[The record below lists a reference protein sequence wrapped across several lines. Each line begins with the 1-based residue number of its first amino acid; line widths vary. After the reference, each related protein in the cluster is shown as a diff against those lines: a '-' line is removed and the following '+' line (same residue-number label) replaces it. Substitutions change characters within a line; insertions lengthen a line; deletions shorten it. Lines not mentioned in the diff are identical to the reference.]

1 MAQIGVTASLERIVS
16 QTGESEEARHR
27 KVQFVLA
34 SVLVIPAGLIWG
46 VLYFAYGERA
56 AAAIPVAYAVFT
68 SVDVLAL
75 FLLRRYTLYRE
86 IQQLLILILPAALQ
100 VALGGFV
107 GSSGVIAW
115 SFLAVLMAV
124 LFGDRTEAGWWFG
137 AYATIVAVATVSQPR
152 TTGQNNLPS
161 WLQLVFVVLNV
172 VTVSLVAFLVLR
184 SFVTD
189 RRRLRELEVAYLRQD
204 LLLRQSEKL
213 ATLGTLAAGIAHEL
227 NNPAAATQ
235 RAAEQL
241 RDAFA
246 RHEEAQARLET
257 MTLTPVGRDALHSL
271 EDHVRARVERRSDLD
286 ALSRSDREATIE
298 EWLEAHHIADPWKLA
313 PLLADQGLDLTELS
327 VLATALDGDA
337 LQTGLTWATSAY
349 PVYALLRAIGQA
361 SARISEIVRA
371 LKSYSYLGQAP
382 LQEVDLRDGL
392 ENTLVLLGSKL
403 KQGVTVKREYSPDLP
418 AVPAYGSEL
427 NQVWT
432 NLLDNAVDAMGGKG
446 TITIR
451 TRRRDGWAVV
461 EIEDDGPGIPA
472 TIQPKIFDPFFTT
485 KPPGQGTGLGLS
497 ISHSIITE
505 KHKGTIAVESHPG
518 STRFT
523 IGLPLTAPPSSSGG
537 T

>member
-1 MAQIGVTASLERIVS
+1 MTQVSLTAWLEPILS
-16 QTGESEEARHR
+16 QAGESEETRHR
-27 KVQFVLA
+27 KVEFVLA
-34 SVLVIPAGLIWG
+34 SLLVIPAGLIWG
-46 VLYFAYGERA
+46 ALYFANGERA
-56 AAAIPVAYAVFT
+56 AAAIPIAYAAVT
-68 SVDVLAL
+68 PLNVLVL
-75 FLLRRYTLYRE
+75 FVLRRYTLYRE

-124 LFGDRTEAGWWFG
+124 LFGDAREAGWWFA
-137 AYATIVAVATVSQPR
+137 AYAMAIVAATVFQTR
-152 TTGQNNLPS
+152 TAGHNNLPS

-189 RRRLRELEVAYLRQD
+189 RRRLRELEVAYLKQD
-204 LLLRQSEKL
+204 LMLRQSEKL

-246 RHEEAQARLET
+246 RHEEAQSRLET
-257 MTLTPVGRDALHSL
+257 MTLTPAGRDALHSL
-271 EDHVRARVERRSDLD
+271 EEQVRARAERRSDLE
-286 ALSRSDREATIE
+286 ALSRSDREAAIE
-298 EWLEAHHIADPWKLA
+298 DWLEAHHVPDPWKLA
-313 PLLADQGLDLTELS
+313 PLLVDQGLEITELS
-327 VLATALDGDA
+327 QLAKTLDGDA
-337 LQTGLTWATSAY
+337 LPTGLTWATSAY
-349 PVYALLRAIGQA
+349 PVYALLHAIGQG

-371 LKSYSYLGQAP
+371 LKSYSYVGQAP

-392 ENTLVLLGSKL
+392 ENTLVLLGNKL
-403 KQGVTVKREYSPDLP
+403 KQGVNVKREYSPDLP

-451 TRRRDGWAVV
+451 TRRKDGWAVV

-472 TIQPKIFDPFFTT
+472 AIQSRIFDPFFTT
-485 KPPGQGTGLGLS
+485 KPPGKGTGLGLS
-497 ISHSIITE
+497 ISHGIIVE
-505 KHKGTIAVESHPG
+505 KHKGTIAVESQPG

-523 IGLPLTAPPSSSGG
+523 ISLPLTVPPSSIGLS
-537 T
+537 